1 MSTPSTPSFEG
12 FVRPQAN
19 FYRLPITW
27 FDTLRVLRE
36 QHERRRIV
44 ALIRL
49 TEYVIKWTWGQ
60 GNFDGGVRLTL
71 DELHSGKVSSRV
83 DGTRVR
89 LDLGTGLPHKTLLPT
104 IDDAL
109 SFGLLTRTKLTDD
122 RARVKNF
129 YAVAQAPDDP
139 APAQPGPPFTGFARP
154 QTNYFI
160 VPKYWTDLIAGVA
173 SETLILSV
181 EYLFRHCWNWSRVD
195 EAHWLNVDEIAH
207 GRLSRNNNNA
217 NPTRYDQGI
226 AYSERKV
233 RDALAE
239 AVTREW
245 IVWRTNYS
253 YDDMRPRTEF
263 TLRREGWAAGQ
274 HPSPPLPGVTEEQ
287 LQESLARHY
296 AIIAPP
302 SNGSSY
308 PQVVADGP
316 KVTAERLLVTTEE
329 PVFTLSNGPK
339 VTVGGPKVTAEGL
352 IFTPPEGLKVTIAR
366 PKVTVARPKVTVA
379 RPKVTTDQLYQLNIP
394 TKEKNPGTPT
404 PPASRAR
411 AENEHAALNAPENG
425 GVGVPPYFSSLHF
438 NLPFSHQ
445 TDLADENALGAD
457 LKITPGQP
465 GGPPAHVSPA
475 TAPPV
480 PPTTPG
486 QPGGPSAHVGPAT
499 APPVPPASLD
509 KLTAQPA
516 HVSPAT
522 APPAPPAILDK
533 LTAQAAHA
541 HAMAT
546 VSTALVSKRAPVQVN
561 APASTPR
568 TRYSYDVSSHGPH
581 LSIDAPA
588 WPDAW
593 TEAKPLHPTYVLVGD
608 PNSQEPLAILSLQD
622 TAELLWK
629 GLPRDWIVW
638 DPDWLDVDEIPANSN
653 DWAEDARRREN
664 TVDDLVYIMQ
674 TNSDLWGH
682 WDLATALRL
691 QGIAPERAQELL
703 RAHGRSLVGAWLK
716 DLRGD
721 PSVHSVPGLLI
732 SNLRKGLTPPSL
744 VRSPK
749 QYGAFDGTS

>member
-1 MSTPSTPSFEG
+1 MSTPSFEG

-19 FYRLPITW
+19 FYRLPLTW

-83 DGTRVR
+83 DGARVR
-89 LDLGTGLPHKTLLPT
+89 LDRGTGLPHKTLLPT

-122 RARVKNF
+122 RARVKNL
-129 YAVAQAPDDP
+129 YAVAQAPDEPVP
-139 APAQPGPPFTGFARP
+139 APAPDAPFVGFARP
-154 QTNYFI
+154 ETNYFI
-160 VPKYWTDLIAGVA
+160 VPKYWTDLTAGVA

-207 GRLSRNNNNA
+207 GRLSRNNHNA

-253 YDDMRPRTEF
+253 YDDMRSRTEF

-296 AIIAPP
+296 ASIALP

-308 PQVVADGP
+308 PQVVVDGP
-316 KVTAERLLVTTEE
+316 KVTAERPIVATEE
-329 PVFTLSNGPK
+329 PVFTPSNGPK
-339 VTVGGPKVTAEGL
+339 VTAERPKVTAEGL
-352 IFTPPEGLKVTIAR
+352 IFTPPEGPKVTIAR
-366 PKVTVARPKVTVA
+366 PKVTATRPKVTVA
-379 RPKVTTDQLYQLNIP
+379 RPKVTTDQLYQPFITNREDQPIDA
-394 TKEKNPGTPT
+394 PT

-411 AENEHAALNAPENG
+411 AAQNGDAPNTNAMG
-425 GVGVPPYFSSLHF
+425 GVGASTCFSPPLDDFSLDLSL
-438 NLPFSHQ
+438 
-445 TDLADENALGAD
+445 ENQALLSPKIALGED
-457 LKITPGQP
+457 LKIIAGRPADQTAAASPAP
-465 GGPPAHVSPA
+465 PPAHSASPVAQTAAAPPPAHPASPA
-475 TAPPV
+475 AAPVSTPPV
-480 PPTTPG
+480 
-486 QPGGPSAHVGPAT
+486 V
-499 APPVPPASLD
+499 LD
-509 KLTAQPA
+509 KTAA
-516 HVSPAT
+516 
-522 APPAPPAILDK
+522 L
-533 LTAQAAHA
+533 AAHA
-541 HAMAT
+541 RAT
-546 VSTALVSKRAPVQVN
+546 TAAANALTNQRTPARIN
-561 APASTPR
+561 APAPSPKTHY
-568 TRYSYDVSSHGPH
+568 THTVSLRDPP
-581 LSIDAPA
+581 LIIDAPA

-593 TEAKPLHPTYVLVGD
+593 PKNQPLHPTYVLVGD
-608 PNSQEPLAILSLQD
+608 PVSEEPLAILSLQD
-622 TAELLWK
+622 AAELLWK

-638 DPDWLDVDEIPANSN
+638 DPDWLDVEEIPANSD
-653 DWAEDARRREN
+653 DWSEDARRREN
-664 TVDDLVYIMQ
+664 TVDDLIYIMETKSEQ
-674 TNSDLWGH
+674 WGH
-682 WDLATALRL
+682 WDLPTALL
-691 QGIAPERAQELL
+691 MQGIAPERAQELL
-703 RAHGRSLVGAWLK
+703 RLHGRSLVGAWLT
-716 DLRGD
+716 DLRQD
-721 PSVHSVPGLLI
+721 PSVRSLPGLLI

-744 VRSPK
+744 ARLPK
-749 QYGAFDGTS
+749 LRGASDGMTRNSFV

>member
-181 EYLFRHCWNWSRVD
+181 EYLFRHCWNWSRAD

-329 PVFTLSNGPK
+329 PVFTPSNGPK

-425 GVGVPPYFSSLHF
+425 GVGVPPYFSSLNF

-465 GGPPAHVSPA
+465 GGPPAHVSPV

-480 PPTTPG
+480 
-486 QPGGPSAHVGPAT
+486 
-499 APPVPPASLD
+499 
-509 KLTAQPA
+509 
-516 HVSPAT
+516 
-522 APPAPPAILDK
+522 PPAILDK

-703 RAHGRSLVGAWLK
+703 RAHGRALVGAWLK